1 MLENSYLNLITN
13 EYSKLGIF
21 FILSL
26 FISGFI
32 LFLSIRL
39 TIKNPD
45 SEKLSTYECGFEPYE
60 DARNLFDVRF
70 YLVAIL
76 FLVFDLEAVYFF
88 PWCISFNT
96 LNESGFLLMLDFI
109 FELLIGFI
117 YAIQVGALDWE

>member
-1 MLENSYLNLITN
+1 MLENSYSNLIAN

-88 PWCISFNT
+88 PLCVSFST
-96 LNESGFLLMLDFI
+96 LNEQGFFLMLDFI